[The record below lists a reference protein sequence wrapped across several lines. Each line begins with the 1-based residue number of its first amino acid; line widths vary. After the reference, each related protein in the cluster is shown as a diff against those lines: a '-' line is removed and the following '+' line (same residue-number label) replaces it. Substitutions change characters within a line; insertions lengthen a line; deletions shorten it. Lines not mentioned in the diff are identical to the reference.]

1 MKQQNQ
7 IYNMI
12 FQEDDLKWQSLI
24 YEMIRTGKVDPWDI
38 DVSMFA
44 QEYLKMID
52 KLKELNFRLSGKV
65 VLTAAILLRMKTNR
79 MGLQEFLGLIEEPEI
94 DEQDE
99 AGLDEFGQSTDMEQR
114 IEKLA
119 ENIKQ
124 MQKKRIVLDP
134 RIDRQKERK
143 VTVFELMGALKKAME
158 VDDRRQHRQASIKK
172 SVEAER
178 PDFKYTKFD
187 ILGKIKR
194 VHDTLMI
201 FFKRTK
207 SSTIE
212 FSKIIPSKEKRDIVW
227 TFVPLLHLANEGKIE
242 LHQDKPFGKIH
253 VELKDKR
260 LLADSS
266 NKQ

>member
-1 MKQQNQ
+1 MKQQNK

-12 FQEDDLKWQSLI
+12 FEEDDLKWQSLV

-79 MGLQEFLGLIEEPEI
+79 MGLQEFLGLIEEPEL
-94 DEQDE
+94 DEQSE
-99 AGLDEFGQSTDMEQR
+99 AGLDEFGQPTDMEQR

-124 MQKKRIVLDP
+124 MQKKRIILDP
-134 RIDRQKERK
+134 RLDRQKERK

-158 VDDRRQHRQASIKK
+158 VDDRRQNRQTAIKK
-172 SVEAER
+172 SIEDDR
-178 PDFKYTKFD
+178 PDFKYAKFD

-194 VHDTLMI
+194 VYDTLLI
-201 FFKRTK
+201 FFKK
-207 SSTIE
+207 SKSTTIE
-212 FSKIIPSKEKRDIVW
+212 FSQIIPSKEKKDIVW

-242 LHQDKPFGKIH
+242 LLQDKPFGKIY
-253 VELKDKR
+253 VELKDKS
-260 LLADSS
+260 LLAENS
-266 NKQ
+266 KK